1 MGEGLGFDEVI
12 QTVRQMLYSEI
23 KYVFDVFKVLLCHY
37 FNALFHHKQVFVCQ
51 SVAVLYCI
59 YYCYGR

>member
-23 KYVFDVFKVLLCHY
+23 KYVFDVFRVLLYHY
-37 FNALFHHKQVFVCQ
+37 FNALFHHEQVFVCL
-51 SVAVLYCI
+51 SVALLYI
-59 YYCYGR
+59 LLLW